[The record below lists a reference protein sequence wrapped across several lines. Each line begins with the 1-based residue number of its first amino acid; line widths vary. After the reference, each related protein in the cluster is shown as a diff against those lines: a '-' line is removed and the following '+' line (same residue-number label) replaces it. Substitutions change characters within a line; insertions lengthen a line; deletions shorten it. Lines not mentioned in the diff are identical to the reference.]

1 MYLLFWCADGLD
13 LLYEWLVL
21 LVLDIT
27 LATEAFEGLLV
38 ITFLDALGKL
48 FDRWFMS
55 NPAE

>member
-1 MYLLFWCADGLD
+1 M
-13 LLYEWLVL
+13 L

-27 LATEAFEGLLV
+27 LATEAFEGLLA